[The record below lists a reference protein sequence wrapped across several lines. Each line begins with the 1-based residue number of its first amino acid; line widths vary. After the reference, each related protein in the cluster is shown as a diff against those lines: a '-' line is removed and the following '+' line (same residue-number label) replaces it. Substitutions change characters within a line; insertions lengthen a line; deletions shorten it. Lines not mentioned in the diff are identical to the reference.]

1 MHALRHVYRL
11 LVLGGT
17 LVDLHPVTE
26 EQVEADGRLVGVIEE
41 PDYRTIHLPNAE
53 ACLQAEV
60 QRGLYAWEAETEF
73 DFLQHFDDPEE
84 LIEAKRDVLAP
95 QHDLV
100 RRIRAAPRPL
110 ISREHVVLRRF
121 RAR

>member
-1 MHALRHVYRL
+1 MHALRHVHRL
-11 LVLGGT
+11 LVRGGT

-26 EQVEADGRLVGVIEE
+26 EHVEAGGRLVGVIEDS
-41 PDYRTIHLPNAE
+41 DYRSIDLPNAE

-60 QRGLYAWEAETEF
+60 RRGLYAWEVETEF
-73 DFLQHFDDPEE
+73 DFLQHFDDSEE
-84 LIEAKRDVLAP
+84 LIEAKREALAS

-100 RRIRAAPRPL
+100 RRIRAAPPPL

-121 RAR
+121 QAR